1 MSMENTGLK
10 KSLLIVKIK
19 QGRFQ
24 LAKVITG
31 NGVKK
36 CLKHRLNLKQKH
48 KKKLSS
54 LGMDI
59 GK

>member
-19 QGRFQ
+19 QDRFQ

-36 CLKHRLNLKQKH
+36 CLKHRLSLKQKH